1 MIVSCLA
8 GASEYF
14 GLSSLITFGSAAMAL
29 ALLAATIG
37 QATDELGQRLPP
49 ILTGIVQST
58 LGNLPELFVSIFGLR
73 AGLVQ
78 LVQSS
83 LVGSILAN
91 GLLVLGS
98 AMLAG
103 GLKHGVQ
110 KFRADQPRTIT
121 TLFFLGV
128 AALIVPTLVVQVH
141 SSASS
146 HIQSL
151 SIAIAL
157 MLLAVFAGSMT
168 YTLQAHSRQKAL
180 EQRESWPL
188 SNTIFILLLAS
199 ILAALT
205 SDWFI
210 ASTSTTIATFHISE
224 SFTGFVIVA
233 LAANAVEHTVGVQLA
248 LRAQP
253 DYALAIILNSL
264 LQIVLALM
272 PILVILSIFLSPIPF
287 NLVLSPLLIVALAL
301 AAVLDI
307 VIVFDGEYNWLE
319 GLILIGLYGIFGAL
333 FWWS

>member
-1 MIVSCLA
+1 MA
-8 GASEYF
+8 GVSEYF
-14 GLSSLITFGSAAMAL
+14 QPPSLVTFCTATIAL

-37 QATDELGQRLPP
+37 HVTDELSQRLPP
-49 ILTGIVQST
+49 IATGIVQSA

-73 AGLVQ
+73 AGLIE

-103 GLKHGVQ
+103 GLKHGAQ
-110 KFRADQPRTIT
+110 KFHADQPRTIT
-121 TLFFLGV
+121 TLFFFGV
-128 AALIVPTLVVQVH
+128 AALIVPSLATQIH
-141 SSASS
+141 SSVSR

-151 SIAIAL
+151 SVAIAL
-157 MLLAVFAGSMT
+157 MLLAVFVGSMT
-168 YTLQAHSRQKAL
+168 YALQSHARQQPL

-188 SNTIFILLLAS
+188 RTIIFVLLLTS
-199 ILAALT
+199 VLAAFV

-210 ASTSTTIATFHISE
+210 ASTSATIVKLHISQ

-233 LAANAVEHTVGVQLA
+233 LAANTVEHAVGIQLA

-264 LQIVLALM
+264 LQIALALI
-272 PILVILSIFLSPIPF
+272 PALVILSVFLSPTPF
-287 NLVLSPLLIVALAL
+287 NLVLSPLLVVALAL

-319 GLILIGLYGIFGAL
+319 GLALIGLYGIFGAL